1 MKALDRLRFS
11 TKIGLGTSMIVL
23 LAAVLLALTFST
35 LSTRVL
41 INENKKH
48 GLVLAE
54 NLALR
59 ALDPMFSADFLQM
72 KDLVD
77 GVRDVDENVDYAF
90 ILDRDGNVLAH
101 TFSRGMPVGLV
112 GANVLPRSQENATVL
127 IDTGRSFVYDF
138 AVPVVVAE
146 NRLGTVRV
154 GLSRSKI
161 QGVINELLHPVMG
174 VSLATLLVAVFL
186 GSLFANKI
194 TSRINELR
202 RHAEALVTGKLSGS
216 SGPKLT
222 RNCWEVRNCS
232 MTACPAYGDSERRC
246 WYLAGTLGDE
256 DSGSG
261 EACFD
266 CQVYRENAGDEIQD
280 LAETFDYLVHT
291 LQIHLGELHEA
302 ERTMARQQQLLR
314 TVLDSTPDW
323 VTLQAEDTSFL
334 AVNRAFADALGLR
347 PESLVGRKEAEFLE
361 PSEVHISA
369 EKLARV
375 FSSGRGAKE
384 EVRLRRDGRTIWL
397 HVIRVPVRG
406 HDGKVNAV
414 LKTARDVTEIKNYQA
429 QLIQAQKMESL
440 GKLAGGVAHEINT
453 PLGIILGYAQL
464 MKEDAEDET
473 MREELAIVEKQAKVC
488 RKIVADLLGF
498 SRQSVSEKQEMCFNN
513 SIMEAVTLVRHTFE
527 MEQVRIV
534 TVLDER
540 MPIIYGD
547 PEKLKQIWIN
557 LLNNARDA
565 MPEGGIIRVATSLNT
580 AARNV
585 TAYFSDT
592 GPGID
597 SEHLKKVFDPF
608 FSTKGVGQGT
618 GLGLSVSFGIVEDHG
633 GNITV
638 VSPVPDEYRPET
650 DKGVPAGPGALF
662 TVDLPLDNS

>member
-11 TKIGLGTSMIVL
+11 TKIGLGTSLIVL

-59 ALDPMFSADFLQM
+59 ALDPMFSADFLQL

-77 GVRDVDENVDYAF
+77 GVQDVGENVDYAF
-90 ILDRDGNVLAH
+90 ILDRNGNVLAH
-101 TFSRGMPVGLV
+101 TFNHGMPVGLV
-112 GANVLPRSQENATVL
+112 EANPLPGASEDSILPIN
-127 IDTGRSFVYDF
+127 TGRGLVFDF
-138 AVPVVVAE
+138 AVPVSTGGD
-146 NRLGTVRV
+146 RLGTVRL

-174 VSLATLLVAVFL
+174 VSLGTLLVAVFL

-202 RHAEALVTGKLSGS
+202 RHAEGLVTGDLSGR
-216 SGPKLT
+216 SGPKFT
-222 RNCWEVRNCS
+222 RNCWEMRNCRV
-232 MTACPAYGDSERRC
+232 TGCPAYGDSERRC
-246 WYLAGTLGDE
+246 WYMAGTLNRE
-256 DSGSG
+256 DPESPG
-261 EACFD
+261 ACRE
-266 CQVYRENAGDEIQD
+266 CVVYRENAGDEIQD

-291 LQIHLGELHEA
+291 LKLHLDELHEA
-302 ERTMARQQQLLR
+302 ERTMAHQQQLLR

-323 VTLQAEDTSFL
+323 VTLQAEDSTFL
-334 AVNRAFADALGLR
+334 AVNRAYAEYMGT
-347 PESLVGRKEAEFLE
+347 SQGKIVGRKESEFMSRGEGLINE
-361 PSEVHISA
+361 

-375 FSSGRGAKE
+375 FASGKGAKE
-384 EVRLRRDGRTIWL
+384 EYRLTQDGAHLWL

-406 HDGKVNAV
+406 DDGKVTAV
-414 LKTARDVTEIKNYQA
+414 LRTARDVTEIKNYQE

-464 MKEDAEDET
+464 LKEDVDDENARED
-473 MREELAIVEKQAKVC
+473 LSIVEKQAKVC

-513 SIMEAVTLVRHTFE
+513 SIMEAVTLVRHTFA
-527 MEQVRIV
+527 MERVRIV
-534 TVLDER
+534 TALDER

-547 PEKLKQIWIN
+547 PEKLKQVWIN

-565 MPEGGIIRVATSLNT
+565 MPEGGVIGVFTHLDVKQRKIW
-580 AARNV
+580 ARF
-585 TAYFSDT
+585 ADS
-592 GPGID
+592 GPGIE

-608 FSTKGVGQGT
+608 FSTKGVGKGT
-618 GLGLSVSFGIVEDHG
+618 GLGLSVSFGIVNDHEG
-633 GNITV
+633 SIDV
-638 VSPVPDEYRPET
+638 KSPVPEEYRVREDSVEP
-650 DKGVPAGPGALF
+650 GPGAMF
-662 TVDLPLDNS
+662 IVDLPLDNS